1 MQEYIKELLK
11 TSKADAWEI
20 KNTTTEGWEF
30 YFIRHKLD
38 QNRVKHVEHT
48 MVTVYKKSEDGKIMG
63 GATGEIAPTADRES
77 VEKMIATLLKQA
89 ELVKNPVYE
98 LNSPSEAKATIK
110 NKGNNVSLICGD
122 FIDAM
127 KHVSETPTE
136 DINSYEIFVNG
147 DTTRYMN
154 SNGIDITTSAPSSF
168 IEVVVNAR
176 KDDHEIELYRSY
188 KSGTCDRKYLLS
200 DIEKTLAYG
209 KDRLVAE
216 PTPDLKKAAVLF
228 STKDAVEIY
237 SFFADQCSAALKY
250 RGISKVEVGKDFI
263 EDVKGDKVSVRTVKE
278 LENSSNNA
286 DFDREGALVRDV
298 ELISGNVVKNILGTR
313 QYSQYLGLENSFIPG
328 NFVAEGG
335 TRTDEELRSGS
346 VLEIVEFSDFQV
358 DPMSGDLAGE
368 IRLGYWHDGNQVKI
382 VSGGSISGNMKELA
396 KDMYLS
402 KNQAQY
408 NNYKIPSLTRIEGV
422 QITGISE

>member
-1 MQEYIKELLK
+1 MRLKNDFIAQEIDGVQYLVPVGAEQFSGMLRNNKTAAFIVDCLKE
-11 TSKADAWEI
+11 E
-20 KNTTTEGWEF
+20 TTEE
-30 YFIRHKLD
+30 
-38 QNRVKHVEHT
+38 
-48 MVTVYKKSEDGKIMG
+48 TV
-63 GATGEIAPTADRES
+63 
-77 VEKMIATLLKQA
+77 V
-89 ELVKNPVYE
+89 
-98 LNSPSEAKATIK
+98 
-110 NKGNNVSLICGD
+110 
-122 FIDAM
+122 DAM
-127 KHVSETPTE
+127 CEKY
-136 DINSYEIFVNG
+136 D
-147 DTTRYMN
+147 
-154 SNGIDITTSAPSSF
+154 AP
-168 IEVVVNAR
+168 R
-176 KDDHEIELYRSY
+176 
-188 KSGTCDRKYLLS
+188 
-200 DIEKTLAYG
+200 EKIA
-209 KDRLVAE
+209 
-216 PTPDLKKAAVLF
+216 
-228 STKDAVEIY
+228 
-237 SFFADQCSAALKY
+237 
-250 RGISKVEVGKDFI
+250 